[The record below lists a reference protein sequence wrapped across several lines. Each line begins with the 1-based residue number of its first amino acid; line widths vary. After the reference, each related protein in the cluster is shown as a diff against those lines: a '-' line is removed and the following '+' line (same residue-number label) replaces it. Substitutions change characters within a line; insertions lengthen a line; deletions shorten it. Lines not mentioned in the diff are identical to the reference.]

1 MTAACVR
8 DEIPADLRIDVE
20 PCAGLVGDLALALV
34 AFPVHWRLR
43 WSHVSHAL
51 TVGEHAGRGPDAV
64 PWEYPEGS
72 RRATVTLDGRIV
84 HRRRWDGA
92 RGAFVPDDGGDWP

>member
-1 MTAACVR
+1 MTAASVR

-43 WSHVSHAL
+43 WSHALEAL
-51 TVGEHAGRGPDAV
+51 TVNEHAGRGPDAV
-64 PWEYPEGS
+64 PWEYPERS
-72 RRATVTLDGRIV
+72 RLATVTLDGRISG
-84 HRRRWDGA
+84 RWRWDGA
-92 RGAFVPDDGGDWP
+92 AGKFAPDDGGDWP